1 MTGFESDTLGDY
13 IIKDPDADLDYAMD
27 WSAWLDGDTINAATW
42 TVGAGL
48 TKHDEAVSG
57 DITTVW
63 LKGGN
68 AGQTYWVSCRIVT
81 ANVIPRTEDR
91 SFRVMVRQR

>member
-13 IIKDPDADLDYAMD
+13 IIKDPDADLDYALD
-27 WSAWLDGDTINAATW
+27 WSAWLDGDTINTATW

-48 TKHDEAVSG
+48 TKHDETVSG
-57 DITTVW
+57 DIATVW

-68 AGQTYWVSCRIVT
+68 AGQKDHLAGVAGEV
-81 ANVIPRTEDR
+81 R
-91 SFRVMVRQR
+91 SHGRD